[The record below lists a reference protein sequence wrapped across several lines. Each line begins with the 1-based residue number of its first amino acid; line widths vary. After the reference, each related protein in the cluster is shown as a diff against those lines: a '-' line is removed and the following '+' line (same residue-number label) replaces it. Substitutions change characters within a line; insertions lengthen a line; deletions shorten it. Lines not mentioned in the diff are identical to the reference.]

1 MPTSPADPLNFDVA
15 IAGGGIVGLTL
26 AAALKDCGLS
36 IAVIEAL
43 PLDSALNKPQAYALS
58 LLSAQI
64 WQGIGVW
71 PALVSGVGKFKHI
84 QLSDGH
90 SPHIVPFSAQ
100 ELGGNYLGYVGEHKI
115 LLGALQDFLEGAA
128 NLQWFRPA
136 QVTAVTYDA
145 QWAHISYQQEQKT
158 HNLRAKV
165 VVGADGA
172 CSQIRSLA
180 GIVSQGWS
188 YAQACV
194 AATIHHQAV
203 TNETA
208 FERFWTTGPMGVLPL
223 PGQRCQVVWTLPQD
237 QAQLLATCPYQDFLE
252 QLQSHLGE
260 SFGAIE
266 LVTPRRLFP
275 LRLMQ
280 AHHYV
285 QPRLALIGDAAH
297 GCHPVGGQGLNLGIR
312 DAAALADVLLGAQQ
326 QAQDLGSLEVLH
338 RYERW
343 RYPENWVILAFTDFL
358 NRFFSNHFGPWVFLR
373 RLGLISLR
381 QLLPLKILALQLM
394 TGLLGK
400 RPSLAQRF

>member
-1 MPTSPADPLNFDVA
+1 MPPTEPLTFDVA

-36 IAVIEAL
+36 IALLEAL
-43 PLDSALNKPQAYALS
+43 PLESALNKPQAYALS

-71 PALVSGVGKFKHI
+71 SALAPGVGKFKNI

-90 SPHIVPFSAQ
+90 YPHTVPFSSQ
-100 ELGGNYLGYVGEHKI
+100 ELGGQYLGYVGEHKI
-115 LLGALQDFLEGAA
+115 LLGTLQDFLEGAA
-128 NLQWFRPA
+128 NIRWFRPA

-145 QWAHISYQQEQKT
+145 QWAHIAYQQEAQT
-158 HNLRAKV
+158 QQLRAKV
-165 VVGADGA
+165 LVAADGA
-172 CSQIRSLA
+172 RSQVRSLA
-180 GIVSQGWS
+180 GITSQGWN
-188 YAQACV
+188 YPQACV
-194 AATIHHQAV
+194 AATIHHQAP

-208 FERFWTTGPMGVLPL
+208 FERFWATGPMGVLPL
-223 PGQRCQVVWTLPQD
+223 SGQRCQVVWTLPQD
-237 QAQLLATCPYQDFLE
+237 RAETMAICPPQDFLQ

-280 AHHYV
+280 AQRYV
-285 QPRLALIGDAAH
+285 KPRLALIGDAAH

-326 QAQDLGSLEVLH
+326 QGQDLGSLEVLH

-358 NRFFSNHFGPWVFLR
+358 NRFFSNQFFPWVFLR

-381 QLLPLKILALQLM
+381 QLLPFKLLALQLM